1 MRALAIIMLALVTM
15 TACAQKSPVE
25 KFIKKQSKADYI
37 QTKEIEVNSKEFVA
51 EMKLE
56 GKDVEE
62 ILAQIDM
69 IRIITT
75 DSTATESDKA
85 DFIAN
90 AQDALDDDR
99 YTELAVVKSDG
110 DDVGLYTYPMEDG
123 KIREMVVLVGGDD
136 NVMMVCLTGRLD
148 MSTAL
153 SSELFSG
160 MMGGKKSKECD

>member
-1 MRALAIIMLALVTM
+1 MRTLAFIMLAVVTL
-15 TACAQKSPVE
+15 TACAQKSPVD

-37 QTKEIEVNSKEFVA
+37 QMKEIEVNSKEFVA

-85 DFIAN
+85 DFIAK

-136 NVMMVCLTGRLD
+136 NAMMVCLTGRLD

-160 MMGGKKSKECD
+160 MLGGKKGKDCD